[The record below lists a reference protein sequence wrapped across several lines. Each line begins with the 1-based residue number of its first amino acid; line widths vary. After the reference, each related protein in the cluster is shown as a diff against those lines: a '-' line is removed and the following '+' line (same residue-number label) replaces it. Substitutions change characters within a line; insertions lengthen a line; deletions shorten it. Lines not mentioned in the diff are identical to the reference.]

1 MTHYRT
7 PGSPEAVL
15 LEVLQLLPPV
25 AVHQSTGKKLNSFY
39 RISNPENELG
49 LHLDDAAALDAA
61 LLARGERARFADL
74 LSELTQSAIARMG
87 GAKANSFCIDT
98 GLRRITGEL
107 GDLARAVDDMLA
119 GPQDLQERRRVAKE
133 AQDVI
138 DAAMAIREAVAPK
151 PVVARAAE

>member
-1 MTHYRT
+1 VTHYRT

-25 AVHQSTGKKLNSFY
+25 AVHSATNKKVATFY
-39 RISNPENELG
+39 RVSNPENELG

-61 LLARGERARFADL
+61 LLARGERARFAHL
-74 LSELTQSAIARMG
+74 LSELTQSALTRMG
-87 GAKANSFCIDT
+87 GEKSNGFCIDA

-138 DAAMAIREAVAPK
+138 DAAMAIRDAATPK
-151 PVVARAAE
+151 PAVARAAE